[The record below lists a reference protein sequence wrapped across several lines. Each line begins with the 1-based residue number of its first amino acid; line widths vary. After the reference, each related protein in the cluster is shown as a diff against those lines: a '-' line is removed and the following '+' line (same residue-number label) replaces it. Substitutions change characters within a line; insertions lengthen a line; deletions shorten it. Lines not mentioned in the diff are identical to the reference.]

1 VGDTCAHVMAMQEML
16 KAMLS
21 DDARFFGA
29 EELVMS

>member
-1 VGDTCAHVMAMQEML
+1 MAMQEML

-21 DDARFFGA
+21 DEARYFGA